1 MLEDMKK
8 TCEYLKIE
16 VSDEQ
21 LVAGRFLESRGL
33 AFCGHFGTENV
44 IQKADELFDLECEKA
59 LEKGLLN

>member
-33 AFCGHFGTENV
+33 RFCCEFGYENV
-44 IQKADELFDLECEKA
+44 IQKADDLFERECEKA
-59 LEKGLLN
+59 MVTGSLN

>member
-21 LVAGRFLESRGL
+21 LIAGRFLESRGL
-33 AFCGHFGTENV
+33 MFCFHFGTENA
-44 IQKADELFDLECEKA
+44 IRKADKLFDLECEKA
-59 LEKGLLN
+59 LIQ